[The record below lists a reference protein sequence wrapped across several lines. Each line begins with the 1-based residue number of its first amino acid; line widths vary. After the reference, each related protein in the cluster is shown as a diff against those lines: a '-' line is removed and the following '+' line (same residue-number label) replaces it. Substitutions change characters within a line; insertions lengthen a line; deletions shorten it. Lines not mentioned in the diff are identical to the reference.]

1 MVIEK
6 LGGIDPLK
14 NIQNTQKVNDAKLK
28 ASAPDSIAISNEA
41 KEMAELYFMNEVAA
55 GTPDVRADRISE
67 VKEKIQNPDYLNSQT
82 IASTADKI
90 MESFGI

>member
-14 NIQNTQKVNDAKLK
+14 NIQNAKKISDTKELS
-28 ASAPDSIAISNEA
+28 SAPDSIAISKEA
-41 KEMAELYFMNEVAA
+41 KEMSELYFMNEVAA
-55 GTPDVRADRISE
+55 GTPDVRADRIAD
-67 VKEKIQNPDYLNSQT
+67 VKAKIQDPDYLNSKT
-82 IASTADKI
+82 IASTASKI